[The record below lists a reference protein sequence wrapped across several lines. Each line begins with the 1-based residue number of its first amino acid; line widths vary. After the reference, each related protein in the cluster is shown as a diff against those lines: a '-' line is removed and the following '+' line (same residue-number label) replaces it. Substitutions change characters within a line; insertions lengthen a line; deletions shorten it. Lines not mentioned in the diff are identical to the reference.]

1 MKPIQRILIAT
12 DFSPRAQRAAERAT
26 LLAEEHRSTLHL
38 AHAVVRYSAGAVPRS
53 WRAAIGEPEVE
64 ERGLAA
70 ARADMRAVRETL
82 KASDDLDIVEH
93 VNAGSPAIE
102 IDNLAQHLAVDL
114 VVVGAHGRG
123 FLREAL
129 FGTTAFR
136 LLQRCAVPVLAV
148 KSDRIERYRK
158 VLVAV
163 DFSESSEVALKF
175 GLRIAPGADFT
186 ALHVVHIPF
195 DGRLALLA
203 GPPRDPAFWQDQ
215 AVADGQRELDEFV
228 RGATVR
234 GDIAC
239 SVRYGQ
245 AWHTILDCAGEIG
258 ADLIVVGCQ
267 GWTRLEGWLGSV
279 TKHVAEGCGCDLLVT
294 PPSPRTQR

>member
-12 DFSPRAQRAAERAT
+12 DFSPRAQRAVARAT
-26 LLAEEHRSTLHL
+26 LLAKEHRSTLHL
-38 AHAVVRYSAGAVPRS
+38 AHTVVRYPAGAVPRS

-64 ERGLAA
+64 ERCMAA

-82 KASDDLDIVEH
+82 EASDNLDIVEH
-93 VNAGSPAIE
+93 VNAGSPAME

-123 FLREAL
+123 FLRDAL

-136 LLQRCAVPVLAV
+136 LLQRCAVPILTV
-148 KSDRIERYRK
+148 KSDRVERYRK

-163 DFSESSEVALKF
+163 DFSDSSKVALGF
-175 GLRIAPGADFT
+175 ALRIAPGADFI

-195 DGRLALLA
+195 DGRLTLLA
-203 GPPRDPAFWQDQ
+203 GQPRDPAFWQDQ
-215 AVADGQRELDEFV
+215 AVAEGQRELVEFV
-228 RGATVR
+228 QNAAARGN
-234 GDIAC
+234 IAC

-245 AWHTILDCAGEIG
+245 AWHSILDCAREIG
-258 ADLIVVGCQ
+258 ADLVVVGCQ
-267 GWTRLEGWLGSV
+267 GWTRLEGWLGGV
-279 TKHVAEGCGCDLLVT
+279 TKHVVEGCACDVLIT
-294 PPSPRTQR
+294 PPGPRTQR